1 MEPGTQSAIQPV
13 KSASQFKKS
22 VIQPVKSASQFKKSV
37 IQPVKSAI
45 QLSSQPISHLIN
57 QPVSLLVSQS
67 ANEIWR
73 TDLDFLVPHNDRLMV
88 LSVNSTTVNPEL
100 PSSSTH
106 NPAVLPPT
114 LIPETTTTINNLAY
128 NFPRRSRR
136 GAPSKMGDTSHNF
149 PNQHGR
155 ETTSTT
161 QVQVQES
168 LYKTRKDTSYPQE
181 RKQTLNMEDPLEGK
195 ISYARLPEDGK
206 WSPLSPELLNYTV
219 ALLVFAIRY
228 PSVFW
233 HTNKTF
239 GLLFSL
245 QLIVNGIHTILII
258 TAFTILYKLH
268 VCDSS
273 RELHGGENFLL
284 NLPATVG
291 LLVIAVMVVTVS
303 SSAIYFYG
311 YQKFTDFVVKSRQRY
326 HITYENEPG
335 SIRPYAPH
343 CAALIVLVA
352 MGVSHGPLLWD
363 LSLVYRGSL
372 DAIVLASVI
381 GSIVHL
387 FLWIVLWLL
396 LTVKSSWTFKLRVTV
411 ARACVSSARSI
422 KLVND
427 VELSCGDAQ
436 RQALTP
442 LLVVGSGKAYAIND
456 SVPKK
461 TIMSVV
467 QKSVR
472 GEEEKTR
479 PVSPR
484 QAKVTFDEG
493 GILTSPRKGKITK
506 PTKVE
511 ESTYRRVT
519 TLSDSED
526 EAGDYALLTEP
537 TEDDRQQQEENPRYV
552 DRQQILAYHRAMEE
566 RRCGAPGTGS
576 TVPDYEDA
584 EHLHMRSPQ
593 PSHHLESQG
602 PMTPR
607 STRSNDSGVAHEDRS
622 QRSDSVSTSSSNTPP
637 ENSEESGVH
646 SGATD
651 IMRNR
656 SNSVDDLTQ
665 LPPDPNQVIVSAK
678 AMSMPR
684 PSMGSSPGIYG
695 YTCVGGNAS
704 AGTVSPVPAAVLY
717 PASESTVV
725 IRRQRNL
732 TQEIKPPV
740 DPIYGTRPLTSF
752 TDQQQDTK
760 KKTLNEDLMAIAQNS
775 FNSNQ
780 STNSSGYHSSSANGS
795 SGSNS
800 SSNSPVPQ
808 HPGSSSSPGQPI
820 YGHKTP
826 SGVQNIYG
834 HMNRSN
840 PRVNSHGAQ
849 SMYGRTVTGSS
860 GSLKL
865 PQAPQIPLPPI
876 PQGAVP
882 SSATH
887 QSSLQDIY
895 GRTTGQKIYGHLG
908 DASSIYGTGSS
919 RHPVSRSVSLR
930 SSGAVP
936 KYTTGG
942 FSHLSRESSYNTNV

>member
-1 MEPGTQSAIQPV
+1 
-13 KSASQFKKS
+13 
-22 VIQPVKSASQFKKSV
+22 
-37 IQPVKSAI
+37 
-45 QLSSQPISHLIN
+45 
-57 QPVSLLVSQS
+57 
-67 ANEIWR
+67 
-73 TDLDFLVPHNDRLMV
+73 MV
-88 LSVNSTTVNPEL
+88 LTVNSSNINPEL
-100 PSSSTH
+100 PPSTL
-106 NPAVLPPT
+106 NPETITDNPLHTDPTQTNPKMTPT
-114 LIPETTTTINNLAY
+114 LTKETKMDMNPSQSLPSLAEPKATTTRVTVLESLRKTQKDSSY
-128 NFPRRSRR
+128 HQDRR
-136 GAPSKMGDTSHNF
+136 GTRVSDGARK
-149 PNQHGR
+149 
-155 ETTSTT
+155 E
-161 QVQVQES
+161 
-168 LYKTRKDTSYPQE
+168 KT
-181 RKQTLNMEDPLEGK
+181 
-195 ISYARLPEDGK
+195 SYARLPEDGK
-206 WSPLSPELLNYTV
+206 WSPLSAELLNYTI

-233 HTNKTF
+233 HTNKAF

-273 RELHGGENFLL
+273 KELHGGENFLL

-291 LLVIAVMVVTVS
+291 LLVVAVMVVTVS
-303 SSAIYFYG
+303 SSAIYYYG

-326 HITYENEPG
+326 HITYDNEPD
-335 SIRPYAPH
+335 SVRPYAPH
-343 CAALIVLVA
+343 CAALVVLVA

-372 DAIVLASVI
+372 DAIVLAAVI

-411 ARACVSSARSI
+411 GRACVSSARSI

-427 VELSCGDAQ
+427 VELASGDPHS
-436 RQALTP
+436 QARTP
-442 LLVVGSGKAYAIND
+442 LLVVGAGKAYAIND
-456 SVPKK
+456 SAPKK

-467 QKSVR
+467 QKTHQEKRAR
-472 GEEEKTR
+472 GEEEEIYWLR
-479 PVSPR
+479 PSQPVRSTSQSKPMSPR
-484 QAKVTFDEG
+484 AKVTFDEG
-493 GILTSPRKGKITK
+493 GILTSPRKGKVTK
-506 PTKVE
+506 APKVE

-526 EAGDYALLTEP
+526 EAGDYALLTETP
-537 TEDDRQQQEENPRYV
+537 QVNDPPQQEETPRYV
-552 DRQQILAYHRAMEE
+552 DRQQILAYRRAMEE
-566 RRCGAPGTGS
+566 RLCPAAT
-576 TVPDYEDA
+576 TTTTAVPDYEDA
-584 EHLHMRSPQ
+584 DHLNLRSPQ
-593 PSHHLESQG
+593 ASHHLDTQG

-651 IMRNR
+651 IMRHR

-665 LPPDPNQVIVSAK
+665 LPPDPSHVLTPPK

-684 PSMGSSPGIYG
+684 PLMGSGSPFA
-695 YTCVGGNAS
+695 YTCVGGNVS
-704 AGTVSPVPAAVLY
+704 AGTVSPVPTSILY
-717 PASESTVV
+717 PAAESTVV

-752 TDQQQDTK
+752 TDQQQQDTK
-760 KKTLNEDLMAIAQNS
+760 KKNTNEDLMAIAQNS

-780 STNSSGYHSSSANGS
+780 STNSSGYHSSANGS

-808 HPGSSSSPGQPI
+808 HPGSSCSPGLPI
-820 YGHKTP
+820 YGQKPPH
-826 SGVQNIYG
+826 GGIQNIYG
-834 HMNRSN
+834 HTNRSN
-840 PRVNSHGAQ
+840 PRVNSHSPQ
-849 SMYGRTVTGSS
+849 SLYGRTVSGSS
-860 GSLKL
+860 ASVKL

-876 PQGAVP
+876 PQGALPPGAV
-882 SSATH
+882 H

-908 DASSIYGTGSS
+908 DSNSIYGTGPA
-919 RHPVSRSVSLR
+919 RHPVGRSVSLR
-930 SSGAVP
+930 SSSGAVP
-936 KYTTGG
+936 KYNMGG
-942 FSHLSRESSYNTNV
+942 FSHSSRESSYNTNV